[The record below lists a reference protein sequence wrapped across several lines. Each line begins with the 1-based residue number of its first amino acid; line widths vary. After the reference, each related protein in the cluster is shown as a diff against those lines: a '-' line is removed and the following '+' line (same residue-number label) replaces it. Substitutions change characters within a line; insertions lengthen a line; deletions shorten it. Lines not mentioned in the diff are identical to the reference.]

1 MPFLVCVLRRLELF
15 AKLRGV
21 LCHHFLNT
29 SQMKWLPQ
37 ALSRHS
43 IVRYSQES
51 CLQGGVE
58 PQYWIQ
64 FRMLNYW
71 LLVSSNLNV
80 GQHLL
85 M

>member
-1 MPFLVCVLRRLELF
+1 
-15 AKLRGV
+15 
-21 LCHHFLNT
+21 
-29 SQMKWLPQ
+29 MKWLLQ

-80 GQHLL
+80 GHVVTLL
-85 M
+85 CYVRLATIVGTIVRGALCNALVTVAEN